1 MEAII
6 RSAVGASQVSPPR
19 KRWDNGTKK
28 STGLP
33 DCGLML
39 VIVGGFGTLTVNQAP
54 LLSRPETVTT
64 TYPVVAPLGTDVTM
78 LVLLQFVG
86 VAAVP
91 LNVTVLVPWLVPKLV
106 PVIVIASPTPP
117 FALLRLVM
125 VGAVPPPP
133 ALAALN
139 AARAAPPGSEALS
152 ASLAAATP
160 AAVCTSACATSF
172 VFGSAGTKSLVKQLL
187 GSVKFRSS
195 PAEIPLIN
203 KSPLAPVVPL
213 LL

>member
-1 MEAII
+1 
-6 RSAVGASQVSPPR
+6 
-19 KRWDNGTKK
+19 
-28 STGLP
+28 
-33 DCGLML
+33 ML
-39 VIVGGFGTLTVNQAP
+39 VLVGGLGTLKVKQGP

-139 AARAAPPGSEALS
+139 AARTAPHGSEALS
-152 ASLAAATP
+152 DSLAAATP

-172 VFGSAGTKSLVKQLL
+172 VFGSAGTNSLITQIL
-187 GSVKFRSS
+187 GSLNFRTS
-195 PAEIPLIN
+195 ALEIPPSN
-203 KSPLAPVVPL
+203 KSPLAAFLPTPQFRHALFHCCHHVS
-213 LL
+213 